1 MEKDNVELL
10 TTDYNMPVVL
20 DKLNSNYQKKNE
32 KIVDFFDS
40 LGIKNYYLKKNE
52 SVSNSD
58 EKIEIPNFHNFKT
71 NFLDNHTKR
80 TQSWVGFITKI
91 QENSQS
97 FEAKI
102 YDIYDR
108 STYEIQTFYFNEISD
123 EDKEFILEGGVFYW
137 SVGQNVRNSQV
148 FTESSIRFQRLPQ
161 LTVEEVDEAID
172 EANEL
177 IKFFV

>member
-10 TTDYNMPVVL
+10 TTDYNIPVVL
-20 DKLNSNYQKKNE
+20 DKLNSNYQKKKE
-32 KIVDFFDS
+32 KLVDFFDN
-40 LGIKNYYLKKNE
+40 LGVKKSYLENNGSE
-52 SVSNSD
+52 FNSD
-58 EKIEIPNFHNFKT
+58 EKIVVPNFHDSKSN
-71 NFLDNHTKR
+71 LLGNHTKR
-80 TQSWVGFITKI
+80 TQSWIGFITHI
-91 QENSQS
+91 YSDSLS

-123 EDKEFILEGGVFYW
+123 EDKEFILEGSVFYW
-137 SVGQNVRNSQV
+137 SIGQNVRNSQV

-172 EANEL
+172 KANEL
-177 IKFFV
+177 FNFFV